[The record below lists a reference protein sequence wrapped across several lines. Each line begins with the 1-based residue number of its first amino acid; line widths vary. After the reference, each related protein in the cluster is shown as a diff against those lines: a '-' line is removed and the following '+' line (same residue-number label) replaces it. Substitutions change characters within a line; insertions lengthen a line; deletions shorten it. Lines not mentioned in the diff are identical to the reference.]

1 MSWYLVSAAI
11 YMVLL
16 TIVFAFFAGAARL
29 SEQAE
34 ANSKAKLKTMPSRFT
49 PRAATRYR
57 DAA

>member
-1 MSWYLVSAAI
+1 MSWYLISAAI

-16 TIVFAFFAGAARL
+16 TLVFAFFAGAARL

-34 ANSKAKLKTMPSRFT
+34 ANSKAKLKTMPRRF
-49 PRAATRYR
+49 PVRPATRYR